1 MNQPWWCLLHYYSQI
16 LGPSCGPG
24 SAWAHAFN
32 SNKPVVRWWHFKEI
46 FIKHQANHGYLPTSR
61 DTADLT
67 LMFVGFPCGLLA
79 MATGWCGIYLY
90 IFLWSII
97 LISEFELNHYV
108 IIDWLCFR
116 PILETIDVSG
126 FIFRLIHHL
135 TLFWIGPHE
144 KSVKAES
151 IKCRVKSNL

>member
-46 FIKHQANHGYLPTSR
+46 FIKHQTNHGYLPTSR

-79 MATGWCGIYLY
+79 MATTLVWYLFIY
-90 IFLWSII
+90 IFMIHNNINIRIWIES
-97 LISEFELNHYV
+97 
-108 IIDWLCFR
+108 LCY
-116 PILETIDVSG
+116 
-126 FIFRLIHHL
+126 HWL
-135 TLFWIGPHE
+135 TLFPANSLNHSCFWIYLQTYSPFNPILNWTPWKVSKGKVHE
-144 KSVKAES
+144 
-151 IKCRVKSNL
+151 IWG